1 MSRGGRKAQ
10 LCLWVISR
18 RVSFREMELPRGQ
31 PMNPVLTMN
40 EDEIFYISLSDIEF
54 VELIPSGNLLGS
66 NWCSMAIMYFTLT
79 CCKTRSYTQKRALQ
93 TVCHCLG
100 PLFLPA
106 SSARTYMICQV
117 LPPHNTNFSF
127 QLCCHSLDLTY

>member
-1 MSRGGRKAQ
+1 
-10 LCLWVISR
+10 
-18 RVSFREMELPRGQ
+18 MELPRGQ

-79 CCKTRSYTQKRALQ
+79 CCKTRSYTKKKSTANSLSLVRPIVLASKFSAYL
-93 TVCHCLG
+93 HD
-100 PLFLPA
+100 LPGTTTTQHEFFI
-106 SSARTYMICQV
+106 SIV
-117 LPPHNTNFSF
+117 LS
-127 QLCCHSLDLTY
+127 